1 MVIFAKKLIKSGR
14 GILAAMGLMLVLGL
28 FAACVTNAPVG
39 DSTSFPADS
48 STYTILGR
56 VSIEGASKANG
67 YMKLLEEAQR
77 KYPNC
82 DDVVNIV
89 VDAHAT
95 FFQKMFG
102 GGNYNLSGIA
112 IDYKD
117 M

>member
-1 MVIFAKKLIKSGR
+1 MVVFSKLMKSGR
-14 GILAAMGLMLVLGL
+14 GILAAMGLALVLGL
-28 FAACVTNAPVG
+28 SASCVTNAPAH

-56 VSIEGASKANG
+56 VSIEGASSSNG

-77 KYPNC
+77 KYPEC

-89 VDAHAT
+89 VDAHAS

>member
-1 MVIFAKKLIKSGR
+1 MIVLEKKMLSSGR
-14 GILAAMGLMLVLGL
+14 TALAALGLMLVLGA
-28 FAACVTNAPVG
+28 FTACVTNAPVG

-56 VSIEGASKANG
+56 VSIEGASKSNG

-77 KYPNC
+77 KYPDC

>member
-1 MVIFAKKLIKSGR
+1 MIAFAKKQLSSGR
-14 GILAAMGLMLVLGL
+14 IALAALVFALVLGV
-28 FAACVTNAPVG
+28 FASCVSNAPVL
-39 DSTSFPADS
+39 DSTGFPPDS

-56 VSIEGASKANG
+56 ISIEGSSKSNG
-67 YMKLLEEAQR
+67 YMKLLEAAQK

-89 VDAHAT
+89 VDAHAS

-102 GGNYNLSGIA
+102 GGNYNLSGVA

-117 M
+117 F